1 MRAIKVNRP
10 LLDLFAARRVHHRVH
25 SGERWRIGQ
34 SIGVNENCQIEPY
47 VNLANGDFLPQAI
60 GAFTYTH
67 SALHSAASV
76 GRYCS
81 IAEGLTFMGA
91 AHPVDRITS
100 SPITFDQP
108 RSALRFIGDYIDD
121 YGITDYPVHPFDP
134 RPGPVTIGHDVWI
147 GAQVMIAGG
156 VNIGHGAIVGA
167 RSVVTRDVPP
177 YAIVVGAPARVVRQ
191 RFSDPSIERLLALQW
206 WRFGPDVIQRF
217 DSRDVGRFLDAA
229 EANADARPLDL
240 RPLSFAEIATAAAQ
254 P

>member
-1 MRAIKVNRP
+1 MKAVKINRP

-34 SIGVNENCQIEPY
+34 HIGVNPDCQIEPY
-47 VNLANGDFLPQAI
+47 INLPTGDFLPRGV

-67 SALHSAASV
+67 SILHSEASF

-81 IAEGLTFMGA
+81 IAEGLNFMGA
-91 AHPVDRITS
+91 AHPVDRISS
-100 SPITFDQP
+100 SPATYDQP
-108 RSALRFIGDYIDD
+108 RGALRFVGDYLDD
-121 YGITDYPVHPFDP
+121 YGITDYPLHPFDP
-134 RPGPVTIGHDVWI
+134 VPRPVTIGHGVWI

-167 RSVVTRDVPP
+167 RSVVTKDVPP
-177 YAIVVGAPARVVRQ
+177 YAIVVGSPARVVRL
-191 RFSDPSIERLLALQW
+191 RFSERNIERLLALQW

-217 DSRDVGRFLDAA
+217 DSRDADRFLDAA
-229 EANADARPLDL
+229 EADTEARPLDL
-240 RPLSFAEIATAAAQ
+240 RPLTYAEIVAAASQ